1 MGLCVSRPATSGSS
15 VAASPEQHPNPA
27 SEQVTPHTPS
37 VPETSVPPSLQGLP
51 TRCVPR
57 ARRGRSGK
65 PTLQP
70 HEVQQA
76 AYQLGM
82 RLSGRPIEDASDRQ
96 RLADAT
102 ETVHETRLAL
112 HRGRGNVDSDLRLS
126 NGRSATYSSLSYS
139 FLSYWPG
146 KHDID
151 LLAGSA
157 LAAGAGNCDHNA
169 AVNARRHAVR
179 MEDGG
184 QMMNVRDYA
193 RAHLY
198 ALYQPPSSAEAEES
212 PVVLDSWGD
221 GPAVLLRDSHWA
233 ETYGTSTNVI
243 ERFDK
248 RDAIDALAR
257 TNAFRAEIED
267 PQTDL
272 HANARDLETAFRTPP
287 APGDIF
293 SAMPVIAPELAQSTR
308 QRLQEYSP
316 RTRQALAA
324 DAARQAYGLDNAQPI
339 SPRTTAAIL
348 QDAERLDA
356 LGRPPLSWAPTA
368 HTRLKRF
375 VTSARTNAR
384 QAFWYRSGWR
394 PPVTVAR

>member
-1 MGLCVSRPATSGSS
+1 MGLCSSKPSVAGSPVAGSPEHYLTHTTEQTTPLRLHPPRRPCHPACMAWWHSALRERDGIASGSQPYS
-15 VAASPEQHPNPA
+15 RTKFSRRPTSLVCDSAAD
-27 SEQVTPHTPS
+27 PS
-37 VPETSVPPSLQGLP
+37 KTRATVNALP
-51 TRCVPR
+51 TRQ
-57 ARRGRSGK
+57 RRYTR
-65 PTLQP
+65 
-70 HEVQQA
+70 
-76 AYQLGM
+76 
-82 RLSGRPIEDASDRQ
+82 
-96 RLADAT
+96 
-102 ETVHETRLAL
+102 HETRLAL

-126 NGRSATYSSLSYS
+126 NGRSATYSSLSYC
-139 FLSYWPG
+139 LG
-146 KHDID
+146 ENDEN

-169 AVNARRHAVR
+169 AINARRHAVR

-184 QMMNVRDYA
+184 QMMNVRDYEQT
-193 RAHLY
+193 HLY

-257 TNAFRAEIED
+257 TTAFRAEIED

-272 HANARDLETAFRTPP
+272 HANARDLETAFLANP

-348 QDAERLDA
+348 EDAERLDA
-356 LGRPPLSWAPTA
+356 LGRPPLSW
-368 HTRLKRF
+368 
-375 VTSARTNAR
+375 
-384 QAFWYRSGWR
+384 
-394 PPVTVAR
+394 

>member
-1 MGLCVSRPATSGSS
+1 MGLCVSKQS
-15 VAASPEQHPNPA
+15 VAGSPDHYATHALEQ
-27 SEQVTPHTPS
+27 TPPSTPS
-37 VPETSVPPSLQGLP
+37 SSEASMSPSLHGLP
-51 TRCVPR
+51 SLGARR
-57 ARRGRSGK
+57 ARRAGAGH

-82 RLSGRPIEDASDRQ
+82 RLNDRPIEDARDRQ

-102 ETVHETRLAL
+102 ATVHETRLAL

-126 NGRSATYSSLSYS
+126 NGRSATYSSLSYC
-139 FLSYWPG
+139 LG
-146 KHDID
+146 ENDEN

-169 AVNARRHAVR
+169 AINTRRHAVR

-184 QMMNVRDYA
+184 QMMTVRDYEQT
-193 RAHLY
+193 HLY
-198 ALYQPPSSAEAEES
+198 ALYQPPSSAEEES
-212 PVVLDSWGD
+212 PVVLDSWAD

-248 RDAIDALAR
+248 PDAIDALAR

-267 PQTDL
+267 PQTAL
-272 HANARDLETAFRTPP
+272 HANARDLETAFLANPT
-287 APGDIF
+287 PGDIRT
-293 SAMPVIAPELAQSTR
+293 AMPVIAPDLAEGTR

-316 RTRQALAA
+316 RTREALAA
-324 DAARQAYGLDNAQPI
+324 DAARQAYGLDEAQPI
-339 SPRTTAAIL
+339 SPRTTTAIL
-348 QDAERLDA
+348 EDAERLDA
-356 LGRPPLSWAPTA
+356 LGRPPLSW
-368 HTRLKRF
+368 
-375 VTSARTNAR
+375 
-384 QAFWYRSGWR
+384 
-394 PPVTVAR
+394 